1 VGHLASLRTAA
12 RRLLGAAGRG
22 VPDSRRVLSNWC
34 VSQSEQLQ
42 TAYQKQCRLL
52 IEVASLL
59 PVEYRDRIVDSVLAA
74 RLRAA
79 AAVVIRY

>member
-1 VGHLASLRTAA
+1 
-12 RRLLGAAGRG
+12 
-22 VPDSRRVLSNWC
+22 
-34 VSQSEQLQ
+34 
-42 TAYQKQCRLL
+42 
-52 IEVASLL
+52 L